1 MPDMMM
7 TAKTRFTLQLLACSL
22 MWSSGFLFMKA
33 MADEVDPF
41 AMASARAAIA
51 AAILSLWF
59 LSRKQS
65 PLPTRREL
73 MPWLV
78 LGTLNGWLPNVLT
91 AWALERAGA
100 GPSAMIQASGP
111 LMVAVMAHFV
121 FAEERLTIRRL
132 VGVLIGFLGMG
143 LLIGPQAFDAAAG
156 FAGAIAMVIVSLC
169 YAVGNI
175 YARGITHV
183 EPSRMG
189 LGQQIVSAS
198 VATVLTFSLS
208 GGAAYQPIA
217 VNWHLMLALGVLA
230 TALPITLFMHLI
242 RNDGPTKAAMI
253 GYLLPVFATIMAVVF
268 LGEVIGWRE
277 MIGGAIVLAGVYVV
291 TTAPR
296 AARI

>member
-7 TAKTRFTLQLLACSL
+7 TAKTRFTLQLLTCSI

-33 MADEVDPF
+33 MADDVNPF

-51 AAILSLWF
+51 ASILSLWF
-59 LSRKQS
+59 LARKQS

-73 MPWLV
+73 VPWLM

-121 FAEERLTIRRL
+121 FADERLTSRRA
-132 VGVLIGFLGMG
+132 VGVVIGFIGMG
-143 LLIGPQAFDAAAG
+143 LLIGPQAFDAQAS

-169 YAVGNI
+169 YAIGNI
-175 YARGITHV
+175 YARRITHV

-189 LGQQIVSAS
+189 LGQQMVSAS
-198 VATVLTFSLS
+198 VATLLTFALS

-217 VNWHLMLALGVLA
+217 VNWQMMLALGVLA

-268 LGEVIGWRE
+268 LGEVIGPRE
-277 MIGGAIVLAGVYVV
+277 IAGGLIVLLGVYVV

-296 AARI
+296 IQHL

>member
-1 MPDMMM
+1 MPEMMM
-7 TAKTRFTLQLLACSL
+7 TAKTRFTLQLLTCSI
-22 MWSSGFLFMKA
+22 MWSSGFLFMKIL
-33 MADEVDPF
+33 ADEVDPF
-41 AMASARAAIA
+41 AMASARAIIA

-59 LSRKQS
+59 LSRQQS

-73 MPWLV
+73 VPWLM

-111 LMVAVMAHFV
+111 LMVAVMAHFI
-121 FAEERLTIRRL
+121 FTEERLTWRRGL
-132 VGVLIGFLGMG
+132 GVIIGFIGMG
-143 LLIGPQAFDAAAG
+143 LLIGPQAFDAQAS

-175 YARGITHV
+175 YARGIIHV

-189 LGQQIVSAS
+189 LGQQMVSAC

-208 GGAAYQPIA
+208 GGVAYHPIA
-217 VNWHLMLALGVLA
+217 INWQIMLGLGVFA
-230 TALPITLFMHLI
+230 TALPITLFMYLI

-253 GYLLPVFATIMAVVF
+253 GYLLPVFATMMAVVF
-268 LGEVIGWRE
+268 LGETIGMRE
-277 MIGGAIVLAGVYVV
+277 ITGGLIVLLGVYVV

-296 AARI
+296 LRTV

>member
-33 MADEVDPF
+33 MAAEVDPF

-51 AAILSLWF
+51 AVILSLWF
-59 LSRKQS
+59 LSRRQS

-111 LMVAVMAHFV
+111 LMVAVMAHFL
-121 FAEERLTIRRL
+121 FAEEKLTTRR
-132 VGVLIGFLGMG
+132 VIGVLIGFLGMG
-143 LLIGPQAFDAAAG
+143 SLIGPQAFDAAAS

-175 YARGITHV
+175 YARGITFV

-189 LGQQIVSAS
+189 LGQQMVSAS
-198 VATVLTFSLS
+198 VATVLTLSLS

-268 LGEVIGWRE
+268 LGETIGPRE
-277 MIGGAIVLAGVYVV
+277 IAGGLIVLMGVYVV

-296 AARI
+296 ALRA

>member
-1 MPDMMM
+1 
-7 TAKTRFTLQLLACSL
+7 
-22 MWSSGFLFMKA
+22 MKA
-33 MADEVDPF
+33 MADNVDPF

-51 AAILSLWF
+51 AFILSIWF
-59 LSRKQS
+59 LSRQQS
-65 PLPTRREL
+65 PLPTRVEL
-73 MPWLV
+73 VPWLV

-111 LMVAVMAHFV
+111 LMVAVMAHFI
-121 FAEERLTIRRL
+121 FSEERLTVRRII
-132 VGVLIGFLGMG
+132 GVVIGFVGMA
-143 LLIGPQAFDAAAG
+143 LLIGPQAFDAEAS
-156 FAGAIAMVIVSLC
+156 FSGAIAMVIVSLC

-189 LGQQIVSAS
+189 LGQQMISAS
-198 VATVLTFSLS
+198 VATVLTLGLS
-208 GGAAYQPIA
+208 GSGAYYPIA
-217 VNWHLMLALGVLA
+217 ADWYLMLGLGVLA

-268 LGEVIGWRE
+268 LGERIGLRE
-277 MIGGAIVLAGVYVV
+277 MIGGAIVLFGVYVV

-296 AARI
+296 LLRA

>member
-1 MPDMMM
+1 M
-7 TAKTRFTLQLLACSL
+7 TAKARFTLQLLACSL
-22 MWSSGFLFMKA
+22 MWSSGFLFMKT

-51 AAILSLWF
+51 AFILSLWIIT
-59 LSRKQS
+59 RKQS
-65 PLPTRREL
+65 PLPVRREI
-73 MPWLV
+73 MPWLI

-111 LMVAVMAHFV
+111 LMVAVMAHF
-121 FAEERLTIRRL
+121 FFIEERLTARRV

-143 LLIGPQAFDAAAG
+143 LLIGPQAFDAEAS
-156 FAGAIAMVIVSLC
+156 FAGAVAMVIVSLC
-169 YAVGNI
+169 YAIGNI

-189 LGQQIVSAS
+189 LGQQVVSAC

-208 GGAAYQPIA
+208 GSGAYLPIA
-217 VNWHLMLALGVLA
+217 ENWHLMLGLGVIA

-253 GYLLPVFATIMAVVF
+253 GYLLPVFATVMAVIF
-268 LGEVIGWRE
+268 LGETIGLRE
-277 MIGGAIVLAGVYVV
+277 ILGGLIVLLGVYVV
-291 TTAPR
+291 TTSPR
-296 AARI
+296 IRRSAYL